1 MPNATLCRMRSSVSL
16 RSALA
21 GLTVLLAAR
30 SAAAQSAPSDSAAVV
45 AAVQRYIAA
54 MSARDTAYLRA
65 ASLPTMATVGV
76 AAATGEVAVRT
87 LGQFLESMAS
97 DPRVFSGVIGAPA
110 VSIDGPIA
118 RLVAPYVTS
127 FDGVVSHCGTDH
139 YVMVWAGGRWL
150 ASQMVFT
157 RRTEGC
163 VAPR

>member
-1 MPNATLCRMRSSVSL
+1 MRLLS
-16 RSALA
+16 RTRAALA
-21 GLTVLLAAR
+21 GLVLL
-30 SAAAQSAPSDSAAVV
+30 SVSVPVAAQGASSDSAAVV

-54 MSARDTAYLRA
+54 MSVRDTASLRA
-65 ASLPTMATVGV
+65 ASLPTMATVGIS
-76 AAATGEVAVRT
+76 AATGEVSVRT
-87 LGQFLESMAS
+87 LDEFLEGMAS
-97 DPRVFSGVIGAPA
+97 SPRVFSGVIWAPA

-139 YVMVWAGGRWL
+139 YVMVWSGGRWL

-163 VAPR
+163 AAPR